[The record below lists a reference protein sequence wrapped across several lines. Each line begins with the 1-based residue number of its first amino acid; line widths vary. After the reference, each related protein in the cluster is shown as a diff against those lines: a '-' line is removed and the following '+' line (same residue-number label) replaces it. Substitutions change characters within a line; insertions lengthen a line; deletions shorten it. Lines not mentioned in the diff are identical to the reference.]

1 MHFDRMSLFAFIALN
16 ACLLIANI
24 PAARGK
30 EPILSRENVCHFY
43 GQAGQGAQAWNKDE
57 SCIIPRLEYLDTS
70 YHQSDFVCCG
80 GGGAL
85 TTTNRD
91 MPPGIEVVV
100 AGRQYWSVRVLR
112 LHENQFLLDTPSSEH
127 PERVQ

>member
-1 MHFDRMSLFAFIALN
+1 MNIDRMSLFAFIALN

-24 PAARGK
+24 PAARGQ

-80 GGGAL
+80 GGAQ
-85 TTTNRD
+85 T
-91 MPPGIEVVV
+91 P
-100 AGRQYWSVRVLR
+100 R
-112 LHENQFLLDTPSSEH
+112 LPAEIPT
-127 PERVQ
+127 